1 MQRMVVIVASLALCS
16 NGMLISACAGCS
28 KHRLKTSES
37 PDRVYLAEAYAVDC
51 GPAVPHNYGVSIARA
66 NDPSAS
72 HNVLTISNAFSKTV
86 KITVDCPSDA
96 KESCLPSSGREW
108 RISKTTTWEGI
119 EIRYA
124 AGQRLLSLAP
134 EPIIQRIMK

>member
-51 GPAVPHNYGVSIARA
+51 GPAVPHN
-66 NDPSAS
+66 
-72 HNVLTISNAFSKTV
+72 VLTISNAFFEPSAEWLDSKTV